1 MDSSITDKNKQTVM
15 DKAPTDSHALAQE
28 SVANIDPQLKD
39 EDRYIERNTLQA
51 ATSGWNSETAT
62 PIQLYAGIRNGDL
75 WTLIRRFNKQIFHVK
90 RIDKQPLSNLDMN
103 IAAGED
109 ITAEKLQAHA
119 ERFYMTVVVS
129 LVALY
134 KHMALLRSWRDN
146 RTFYFFGTYSIAWL
160 VDLLAPTLILFLIVL
175 IVCPPAR
182 DICFP
187 PAPASL
193 ISSRTGAVKKPIAGV
208 LASESVTGAPEEN
221 SGEAIEQEAHSF
233 IYSISTVSFITVPTS
248 INMP

>member
-1 MDSSITDKNKQTVM
+1 MDSSITDKNKQIVM
-15 DKAPTDSHALAQE
+15 HKAPTDSHALAQE

-39 EDRYIERNTLQA
+39 EERYIEHNTLQA
-51 ATSGWNSETAT
+51 ATSGWNSETAS
-62 PIQLYAGIRNGDL
+62 PIQSYAGIRNGDL

-109 ITAEKLQAHA
+109 ITAEKVQAHA

-134 KHMALLRSWRDN
+134 KHIALLRSWRDN
-146 RTFYFFGTYSIAWL
+146 RTFYFFGTYSTAWL
-160 VDLLAPTLILFLIVL
+160 LDLLAPTFILFLIVL

-193 ISSRTGAVKKPIAGV
+193 ISSRTGAVKNQLQG
-208 LASESVTGAPEEN
+208 
-221 SGEAIEQEAHSF
+221 
-233 IYSISTVSFITVPTS
+233 Y
-248 INMP
+248 